1 MTLNEMRDAVK
12 REIPI
17 KSLLD
22 KAPKEGYVCPWCGS
36 GSGTKGTGGK
46 VYPQTNSFFCHACKK
61 GGDVI
66 AIYEQV
72 NGAGYKRAVEEMG
85 ATIGL
90 YLDPQGSP
98 ARAENGKPKGNY
110 QGSDEKPPTAP
121 AQTQESEKDF
131 STYYHDCM
139 NGLVSEAGLAAIE
152 YLEEKRGIDLG
163 LALDYR
169 IGFDPAA
176 DPAGTGHPTPR
187 LIIPTSNSHYVARRI
202 DGKDDYKIMNPPG
215 CTPGIFNLDVVYAQD
230 VTNAQNIFIVEGAF
244 DALSVIACGFDK
256 GTGWKNYQAIALN
269 STSNVN
275 VLLAKL
281 EAKMPPGCVSF
292 IVSLDNDPPGSEA
305 AERTKKA
312 ALSLMAGLHRL
323 GISYIQ
329 ADISGACKDPND
341 AWTKDPDQF
350 QEAIEAALESVPAS
364 RPDNVATYIDSMMGG
379 DIERNQREIK
389 TGFPSLDRETGGG
402 LFAGLYCL
410 AAVPSLGK
418 TSLALQIADQVAAA
432 GQDTIFFSL
441 EMSRLELVSKSLS
454 RTIAREFGEVCE
466 AAAIRRGKMPA
477 RYAPAVEK
485 YKETVQDRL
494 SIVEGNFEANV
505 SNIAGYVRR
514 HMNRNGTQP
523 VVIVDYVQI
532 LQPREDDSRKQRRE
546 ALDNT
551 ILELKRLSRE
561 INTPVIIISSLNR
574 TNYLAT
580 FSFESL
586 KETGGLEYSCDCIW
600 GLQLQCLREE
610 LFSKDKALKE
620 KRERINRAKNEMPR
634 KVELVSLKNRFGKAT
649 FSCTFDY
656 FPDRDLFI
664 DTGAADIFGDFAD
677 LDAAKTER
685 KRIIK

>member
-1 MTLNEMRDAVK
+1 MNLNEMRDAVK

-22 KAPKEGYVCPWCGS
+22 KAPKEGYICPWCASGS
-36 GSGTKGTGGK
+36 GSKGTGGK

-72 NGAGYKRAVEEMG
+72 NGAGYKRAVEELG

-90 YLDPQGSP
+90 YLDTQGSP
-98 ARAENGKPKGNY
+98 ARAETKAAKGNY
-110 QGSDEKPPTAP
+110 HGSGEKPPAP
-121 AQTQESEKDF
+121 PSMMQEPEKDF
-131 STYYHDCM
+131 SAYYHDCM
-139 NGLVSEAGLAAIE
+139 NGLVSEAGLPAIE

-169 IGFDPAA
+169 IGFDLAA
-176 DPAGTGHPTPR
+176 DTAGTGHPTPR
-187 LIIPTSNSHYVARRI
+187 LIIPTSNAHYVARRI
-202 DGKDDYKIMNPPG
+202 DGKTDCKILNPPG
-215 CTPGIFNLDVVYAQD
+215 CTPGIFNFDVVYTQEVKD
-230 VTNAQNIFIVEGAF
+230 TQNIFIVEGAL
-244 DALSVIACGFDK
+244 DALSVIACGYNK
-256 GTGWKNYQAIALN
+256 ETGWKDYQAIALN

-292 IVSLDNDPPGSEA
+292 IVSLDNDPPGTDA

-323 GISYIQ
+323 GISYTQ
-329 ADISGACKDPND
+329 ADISGDCKDPND
-341 AWTKDPDQF
+341 AWMKHPEQF
-350 QEAIEAALESVPAS
+350 KEAIEAALESVPAS

-418 TSLALQIADQVAAA
+418 TSLALQIADQLAEA
-432 GQDTIFFSL
+432 GQDVLFFSL

-466 AAAIRRGKMPA
+466 AAAIRRGNMPA

-485 YKETVQDRL
+485 YKEAVNENL
-494 SIVEGNFEANV
+494 SIVESNFEANV
-505 SNIAGYVRR
+505 ENIAGYVRR

-523 VVIVDYVQI
+523 IIFVDYVQI

-574 TNYLAT
+574 MNYLAT

-600 GLQLQCLREE
+600 GLQLQCLREDI
-610 LFSKDKALKE
+610 FSKDKALKE
-620 KRERINRAKNEMPR
+620 KRERVNRAKNEMPR

-664 DTGAADIFGDFAD
+664 DTGAGDVFGDFND
-677 LDAAKTER
+677 MDAKRKGAKR
-685 KRIIK
+685 V

>member
-1 MTLNEMRDAVK
+1 MNLNEMRDAVK

-17 KSLLD
+17 KSLLE
-22 KAPKEGYVCPWCGS
+22 KGSKEGYICPWCAS
-36 GSGTKGTGGK
+36 GSGPKGTGGK

-66 AIYEQV
+66 EVYKQI
-72 NGAGYKRAVEEMG
+72 NGAGYTRAVEELG

-90 YLDPQGSP
+90 YPDQQGSP
-98 ARAENGKPKGNY
+98 TRAETKAAKGNY
-110 QGSDEKPPTAP
+110 RGSSEKPPAP
-121 AQTQESEKDF
+121 PSMTQEPEKDF
-131 STYYHDCM
+131 SAYYDDCM
-139 NGLVSEAGLAAIE
+139 NGLFSEAGLSAIE
-152 YLEEKRGIDLG
+152 YLEEKRGINLG

-169 IGFDPAA
+169 IGFDLAA

-187 LIIPTSNSHYVARRI
+187 LIIPTSNAHYVARRI
-202 DGKDDYKIMNPPG
+202 DGGTDYKIMNPPG
-215 CTPGIFNLDVVYAQD
+215 CTPGIFNLDVIYTQEAKD
-230 VTNAQNIFIVEGAF
+230 TQNIFIVEGAL
-244 DALSVIACGFDK
+244 DALSVIACGYNK
-256 GTGWKNYQAIALN
+256 ETGWKDYQAIALN

-292 IVSLDNDPPGSEA
+292 IVSLDNDPPGTDA

-323 GISYIQ
+323 GISYTQ
-329 ADISGACKDPND
+329 ADISGDCKDPND
-341 AWTKDPDQF
+341 AWKKNPAQF
-350 QEAIEAALESVPAS
+350 KEAIEAALESVPAS

-418 TSLALQIADQVAAA
+418 TSLALQIADQLAEA
-432 GQDTIFFSL
+432 GQDVLFFSL

-485 YKETVQDRL
+485 YKEAVNENL
-494 SIVEGNFEANV
+494 SIVESNFEANV
-505 SNIAGYVRR
+505 ENIAGYVRR

-523 VVIVDYVQI
+523 IIFVDYVQI

-620 KRERINRAKNEMPR
+620 KRERVNRAKNEMPR

-664 DTGAADIFGDFAD
+664 DTGAGDVFGDFND
-677 LDAAKTER
+677 LDAKRKGAKR
-685 KRIIK
+685 V